1 MTPNNTHDYWRAG
14 LLGSCWRF
22 LLAALVMSLLAGVLF
37 LPGLGGG
44 FVLDDGPNILTN
56 RLLHVAHP
64 GVNDLIYA
72 ALSFSESG
80 WRALPML
87 SFALDYWR
95 GDGLDAATFKATNVL
110 IHVLTALALALFFRR
125 LLWLAGWQMRRASV
139 AALLLALVWAIH
151 PMQVSS
157 VLYVVQRMQTLC
169 TLFVVLSLWAYLG
182 MRQAQMEGRGSR
194 GSDAML
200 VLFPLLALLS
210 KEDAALLP
218 LYMLALELT
227 VLQFRAAN
235 PGVSKA
241 LRMGYLL
248 MVVAGLAVYL
258 FLVVPHYWR
267 WDDWMGREFSAP
279 ERLLTQGRVL
289 VMYLVQMLF
298 PLPSMMPF
306 NYDAFPVSLGWWR
319 PWTTLPAWLL
329 LLGLLGLGWR
339 LRLRRPLFALGVM
352 LFFAGHFMTS
362 NVIPLELVFEHRN
375 HFPLIGVVL
384 AVGDLFCAGWQHWA
398 VRQRWRWLMLAG
410 MVLTLGVGTVARARA
425 WGDPLR
431 FAKYSVQLA
440 PRSERAWL
448 ALGGAYVDMSEWQA
462 GSPYLV
468 QAIATLEEGRKHI
481 DSVTLLSNL
490 VIYKTVQG
498 SATRGD
504 WIALHEAARRAPG
517 TFHSMNVMP
526 GMVHNLRMGVPLDGE
541 GVYGLFEI
549 ALARNSASK
558 ADCVLA
564 SHFALDREM
573 PSAKVLP
580 FVHCAVALSRPGDR
594 ELADLLR
601 RLNDSEQG
609 KQVLLQVRGG
619 QAGADPVEAAR

>member
-1 MTPNNTHDYWRAG
+1 MALNDRAG
-14 LLGSCWRF
+14 MFCSRRGF
-22 LLAALVMSLLAGVLF
+22 LLVALVMALLAGALF
-37 LPGLGGG
+37 LPGLKGG

-56 RLLHVAHP
+56 RLLHLSQL
-64 GVNDLIYA
+64 GVPELIYA

-95 GDGLDAATFKATNVL
+95 GEGLDAATFKATNVL
-110 IHVLTALALALFFRR
+110 IHVVTALALALFFRR
-125 LLWLAGWQMRRASV
+125 LLRMAGWELRQASIT
-139 AALLLALVWAIH
+139 ALLLALVWAIH
-151 PMQVSS
+151 PLQVSS

-182 MRQAQMEGRGSR
+182 MRQAQMEGGRSR

-200 VLFPLLALLS
+200 VMFPVLALLS

-235 PGVSKA
+235 PDVSNA
-241 LRMGYLL
+241 LRKGYLL
-248 MVVAGLAVYL
+248 LAVVGLAVYL
-258 FLVVPHYWR
+258 FVIVPRYWR
-267 WDDWMGREFSAP
+267 WDAWTGREFSAP

-289 VMYLVQMLF
+289 VMYLRQMLF

-306 NYDAFPVSLGWWR
+306 NYDTFPVSRGWLQ
-319 PWTTLPAWLL
+319 PCTTVPAWLL
-329 LLGLLGLGWR
+329 LFGLSWGGWR
-339 LRLRRPLFALGVM
+339 LRLRRPLFAFGVM
-352 LFFAGHFMTS
+352 LFFVGHFMTS

-375 HFPLIGVVL
+375 HLPLIGVVL
-384 AVGDLFCAGWQHWA
+384 AVGDLLGAGWKRWA
-398 VRQRWRWLMLAG
+398 VGWKWRGLLVAGAVLA
-410 MVLTLGVGTVARARA
+410 LGTGTVVRAHA

-440 PRSERAWL
+440 PQSERAWL
-448 ALGGAYVDMSEWQA
+448 ALGGAYVDLSKWQA
-462 GSPYLV
+462 DSPYLA
-468 QAIATLEEGRKHI
+468 QAIAALEEGQGHI

-490 VIYKTVQG
+490 VLYKTVRG
-498 SATRGD
+498 SVTQGD
-504 WIALHEAARRAPG
+504 WAALHEAVRRAPN
-517 TFHSMNVMP
+517 TFHSMNVIP
-526 GMVHNLRMGVPLDGE
+526 GMVYNLRMGVPLDEG

-564 SHFALDREM
+564 SHFAMDRGM
-573 PSAKVLP
+573 PGAKVLP
-580 FVHCAVALSRPGDR
+580 FVRCAVALSRPDDR
-594 ELADLLR
+594 ELATLLQ

-609 KQVLLQVRGG
+609 KWVLLQIRDG
-619 QAGADPVEAAR
+619 QVDAEPVGSAR